1 VKARRKISVIAAVV
15 FSGLSL
21 LVSRADVVFDMTYIG
36 NAGNAPDTT
45 GYGSVGYNYNIGT
58 YEVTVAQYADFLNAA
73 ASSDPYGLYDAYMGD
88 SALEGGAFITRSGE
102 DGSYTYTSVSGK
114 ENKPVRFVD
123 FYDAARFCN
132 WLYNGQGSGDTES
145 GSYDMSMPVG
155 SFMSREDDA
164 TWVLPT
170 MEEWYKA
177 AFYDPVNDCYYDYP
191 NGSDAIPAEP
201 IDETTPRDMNFGDDP
216 WWHGYDVTFTSIG
229 ETTGSSPYG
238 VYDMGGNVEEW
249 TESFPPYG
257 SQRLAY
263 GGTYSSDAEG
273 VSYKGVIVRQPD
285 VGTLSRGFR
294 VALVPEPN
302 TVFLLFVGGFLLFIR
317 KRLNR

>member
-1 VKARRKISVIAAVV
+1 MSRRRTNIIAALF
-15 FSGLSL
+15 FSGLFL
-21 LVSRADVVFDMTYIG
+21 FVSRADIVIDLTYIG
-36 NAGNAPDTT
+36 DAGNTADTT
-45 GYGSVGYNYNIGT
+45 GHGYVDYNYYIGT
-58 YEVTVAQYADFLNAA
+58 YEVTVAQYTEFLNAV
-73 ASSDPYGLYDAYMGD
+73 ASSDPYGLYDSEMGVD
-88 SALEGGAFITRSGE
+88 LGNGGASITRSGE

-114 ENKPVRFVD
+114 ENQPVRFVD

-155 SFMSREDDA
+155 SFMIREDDA

-170 MEEWYKA
+170 EEEWYKA
-177 AFYDPVNDCYYDYP
+177 AFYDPVNECYYDYP
-191 NGSDAIPAEP
+191 NGSDETPADP
-201 IDETTPRDMNFGDDP
+201 TDETTPRDFNFGNDP

-257 SQRLAY
+257 SQRLVY
-263 GGTYSSDAEG
+263 GGTYGSDADG
-273 VSYKGVIVRQPD
+273 ISYKGVIVRQPD
-285 VGTLSRGFR
+285 VESPSRGFR

-302 TVFLLFVGGFLLFIR
+302 TVFLLFVGCVLLMWRR
-317 KRLNR
+317 KTK